1 MVLLRAADDEDGP
14 DILAVDGAVMVGPPG
29 VLDCR
34 RTVFVECSVAE
45 PFLFPISEEVVDP
58 AAPKD
63 ERRELASLRVP
74 NLRVDDII
82 RALSL

>member
-14 DILAVDGAVMVGPPG
+14 DILAVDGAVMVGPTG
-29 VLDCR
+29 VLDCL
-34 RTVFVECSVAE
+34 RTVFVECSVVE
-45 PFLFPISEEVVDP
+45 PFLFPSTEEVVDP
-58 AAPKD
+58 APKD

-82 RALSL
+82 RALCL